1 MSFMFHVHAAARME
15 SNGKKDCIHV
25 SEATAKLLMDSGKQ
39 RWLTPRKDRVV
50 AKGKGEMQTYWLE
63 VRTSLANNVENTPSR
78 RCSGDTDAD
87 DADGSSMGDSNSD
100 LEPKVP
106 EWEKD
111 VSSKGTSQA
120 LGDRYQRLVDWNV
133 DQLVTLLKK
142 VAANRKSLKPGDAN
156 GSTFDLRTD
165 SSVLREVTEVIPFP
179 NPGIAD
185 IIIGDTTG
193 KPDDVE
199 LDSAV
204 VAQLHEFMTS
214 IAIMYN
220 DNSFHN
226 VSLVQSTLAPCS
238 RTFPFSQYY
247 FPDLPPPPPSK
258 FAHASHVAMALITW
272 LSRLTPLPSKHAK
285 ENVYEAKGSG
295 NWKWAAN
302 PSKDMYALQSD
313 PFTHFSLVFAAL
325 VHDLEH
331 SGVPNAQVRPSMA
344 SQ

>member
-1 MSFMFHVHAAARME
+1 ME

-63 VRTSLANNVENTPSR
+63 VRSSLANNVERTPSR
-78 RCSGDTDAD
+78 RSSGDTDAD

-106 EWEKD
+106 EWEKV
-111 VSSKGTSQA
+111 VSSKETSQA

-142 VAANRKSLKPGDAN
+142 VAANRKSLKQPGDAK
-156 GSTFDLRTD
+156 GSSFDLRTD
-165 SSVLREVTEVIPFP
+165 SSVLEEVTEVIPFP
-179 NPGIAD
+179 KPGMAD
-185 IIIGDTTG
+185 IIVGDTAG

-204 VAQLHEFMTS
+204 VAELHQFMTS
-214 IAIMYN
+214 IAIMHN

-226 VSLVQSTLAPCS
+226 VSLVIQVGDCPAFLFVIA
-238 RTFPFSQYY
+238 
-247 FPDLPPPPPSK
+247 LP
-258 FAHASHVAMALITW
+258 
-272 LSRLTPLPSKHAK
+272 
-285 ENVYEAKGSG
+285 
-295 NWKWAAN
+295 
-302 PSKDMYALQSD
+302 
-313 PFTHFSLVFAAL
+313 
-325 VHDLEH
+325 
-331 SGVPNAQVRPSMA
+331 
-344 SQ
+344 